1 MKLLTDIASDAQS
14 DPIGFIKSHT
24 ALHEP
29 PLVPELMLHLATE
42 GDALWEMGEAEL
54 EATGLPAPFWAFAW
68 AGGQAL
74 ARYLLDTP
82 LPVSG
87 KQVLDFG
94 SGSGLVGLAALQ
106 AGAASALCADIDQ
119 FACAAATLNAEANG
133 LPISTTVEDLV
144 GKDGPWDVILVGD
157 MCYEQPLAS
166 AVEAWLRAQSSKG
179 VSVLIGDPGRTYLPK
194 DRLEKLISYAVKTSR
209 ALEDT
214 DVRNTSVWQFVSN
227 SLTHGEAPAL
237 R

>member
-1 MKLLTDIASDAQS
+1 LKLPTDLAVDVLC
-14 DPIGFIKSHT
+14 DPIDFIKTHT

-29 PLVPELMLHLATE
+29 PLVPELRLYLATE
-42 GDALWEMGEAEL
+42 GDTLWEMGEAEL

-74 ARYLLDTP
+74 ARYILDTP
-82 LPVSG
+82 TIVRD
-87 KQVLDFG
+87 KHVLDFG

-106 AGAASALCADIDQ
+106 AGAASALCADIDR
-119 FACAAATLNAEANG
+119 FACAAATLNAEANS
-133 LPISTTVEDLV
+133 LTLSASDQDLV

-157 MCYEQPLAS
+157 MCYEQPLAGE
-166 AVEAWLRAQSSKG
+166 VEAWLRDQSSKR

-194 DRLEKLISYAVKTSR
+194 DRLEKLVSYSVKTSR

-214 DVRNTSVWQFVSN
+214 DVRNTSVWQFVS
-227 SLTHGEAPAL
+227 SS
-237 R
+237 